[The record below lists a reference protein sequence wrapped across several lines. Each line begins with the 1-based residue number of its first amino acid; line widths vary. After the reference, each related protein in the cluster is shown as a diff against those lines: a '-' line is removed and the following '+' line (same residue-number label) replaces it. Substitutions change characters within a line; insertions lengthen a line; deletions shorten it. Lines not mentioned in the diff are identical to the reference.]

1 MATDVNVPG
10 PRRGSR
16 WTLLI
21 WGGAALL
28 LSLPFFAMRFT
39 TEVDWGPEDFIVM
52 GIMLATVCGVVE
64 LVVRLSPSL
73 AYRFATFA
81 AIGAAFLITWAN
93 LAVGIVGSEDN
104 PVNQLFF
111 AALLV
116 GIVGSFVARFRANG
130 MAIAMLTTAAAIAI
144 AFVVAVAGVTDEPN
158 VSHWRELIAT
168 SIISSPFLVSA
179 LLYLK
184 AARQQAANIRS

>member
-1 MATDVNVPG
+1 MATDG
-10 PRRGSR
+10 QTMKSGHGSR
-16 WTLLI
+16 WTLLL

-28 LSLPFFAMRFT
+28 LLLPFVAMRFT
-39 TEVDWGPEDFIVM
+39 SEVNWGSEDFIVM
-52 GIMLATVCGVVE
+52 GIMLALVCGAIE
-64 LVVRLSPSL
+64 LAVRLSGSK
-73 AYRFATFA
+73 AYRLAVAA

-93 LAVGIVGSEDN
+93 LAVGIVGSENN

-116 GIVGSFVARFRANG
+116 GIAGSVAARFKADG
-130 MAIAMLTTAAAIAI
+130 MAIAMLATAAAVAL

-168 SIISSPFLVSA
+168 TVISSPFLLSA
-179 LLYLK
+179 WLFSR
-184 AARQQAANIRS
+184 AARG

>member
-1 MATDVNVPG
+1 MATDANIPG
-10 PRRGSR
+10 ARRGSR

-28 LSLPFFAMRFT
+28 LSLPFFAMQFT
-39 TEVDWGPEDFIVM
+39 SAVNWGLEDFIVM

-64 LVVRLSPSL
+64 LVVRLSPNL

-81 AIGAAFLITWAN
+81 AIGAAFLIVWAN
-93 LAVGIVGSEDN
+93 LAVGIVGSEEN
-104 PVNQLFF
+104 PANQLFF

-130 MAIAMLTTAAAIAI
+130 MAIAMLATAAATAL
-144 AFVVAVAGVTDEPN
+144 AFVVAVAGVTDEPH

-179 LLYLK
+179 LLYRK
-184 AARQQAANIRS
+184 AARDQATIQS